1 MGSVNP
7 DNFDTILTAGKVAWI
22 LIKAIADIVGVL
34 G

>member
-1 MGSVNP
+1 MGSVNL
-7 DNFDTILTAGKVAWI
+7 DTILTVGKVAWI